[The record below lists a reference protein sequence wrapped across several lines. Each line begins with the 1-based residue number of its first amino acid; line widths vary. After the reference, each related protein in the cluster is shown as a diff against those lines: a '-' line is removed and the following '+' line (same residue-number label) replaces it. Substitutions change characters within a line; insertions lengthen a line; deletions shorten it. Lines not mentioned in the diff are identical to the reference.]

1 LSVLTGFGG
10 LALGAAGKVKDS
22 PAIGMV
28 DFTKAEKT
36 EKKMKGWGEGRG
48 AKNGTT
54 LLGADEGEI
63 EALVLF
69 EAVIIA
75 EGFDELEGA
84 VITSHEN
91 VLTIVQGGFGFCFSI
106 AMGTT
111 TEIWL
116 RFEKFHGMACLG

>member
-1 LSVLTGFGG
+1 
-10 LALGAAGKVKDS
+10 
-22 PAIGMV
+22 MV

-36 EKKMKGWGEGRG
+36 EEKMKGWWQGGG
-48 AKNGTT
+48 SKNRTT
-54 LLGADEGEI
+54 LLGADKREI

-84 VITSHEN
+84 VIASHEN
-91 VLTIVQGGFGFCFSI
+91 VLAIVQGGFGFCFSI

-116 RFEKFHGMACLG
+116 RFKKFHGMACLG